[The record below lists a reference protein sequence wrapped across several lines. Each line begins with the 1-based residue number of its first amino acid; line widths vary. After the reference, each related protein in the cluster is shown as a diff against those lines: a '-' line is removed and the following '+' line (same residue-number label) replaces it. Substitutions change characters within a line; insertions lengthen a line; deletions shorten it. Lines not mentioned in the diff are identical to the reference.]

1 MSTAGSVGQILFA
14 KYTPPAG
21 IALILWDHCLTF
33 DEEVA
38 AMWGSFKEPILT
50 KVIYIMNRYF
60 TEAVILY
67 TAYVF
72 TGLRGPTANKLYAH
86 WFKETAKLHIF
97 SCATA
102 FWLITISATV
112 LAGILQ
118 FFIMLRAY
126 RLWDHKQTIRR
137 VLLAVFVA
145 CMTGTL
151 VLSVMMV
158 LTLSR
163 TQIVLPP
170 KVAICSVPEIPK
182 TAPFLMGTLLL
193 FNLFV
198 ISVSFYNALEE
209 PRRRESEVFDK
220 LKRDGVKIY
229 FIVSLLWVLLLITS
243 LIAEMWVFFPILVL
257 AWPVTTNLTSRMHLR
272 IESLRLS
279 DIAHPTTIYTT
290 QEG

>member
-1 MSTAGSVGQILFA
+1 
-14 KYTPPAG
+14 
-21 IALILWDHCLTF
+21 
-33 DEEVA
+33 
-38 AMWGSFKEPILT
+38 
-50 KVIYIMNRYF
+50 
-60 TEAVILY
+60 
-67 TAYVF
+67 
-72 TGLRGPTANKLYAH
+72 
-86 WFKETAKLHIF
+86 
-97 SCATA
+97 
-102 FWLITISATV
+102 
-112 LAGILQ
+112 
-118 FFIMLRAY
+118 MLRAY

-145 CMTGTL
+145 CMTVTF

-170 KVAICSVPEIPK
+170 KVATCSVPEIPK
-182 TAPFLMGTLLL
+182 TTPFLMGILLL

-209 PRRRESEVFDK
+209 PRRRESEVFDS
-220 LKRDGVKIY
+220 LRRDGVKTY

-257 AWPVTTNLTSRMHLR
+257 GWSVTTNLTSRMHLR

-279 DIAHPTTIYTT
+279 SIAHPTMIYTT
-290 QEG
+290 QED